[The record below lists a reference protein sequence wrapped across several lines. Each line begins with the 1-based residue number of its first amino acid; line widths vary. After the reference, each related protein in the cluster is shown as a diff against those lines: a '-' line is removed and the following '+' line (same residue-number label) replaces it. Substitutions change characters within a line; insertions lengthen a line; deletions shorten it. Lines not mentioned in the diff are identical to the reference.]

1 MGYGVFAGLRDLG
14 DGGFFPSFGFFFF
27 SFLRESYY

>member
-14 DGGFFPSFGFFFF
+14 DRGFFPSFGFFF